1 MSNKITLFW
10 TKKQEFFIFFFNNQP
25 IFLCKQTR
33 VCYKCHIIR
42 ELSLICLHSRRG
54 YLRLGIGV

>member
-10 TKKQEFFIFFFNNQP
+10 TKKQEFFMFFFNNQP
-25 IFLCKQTR
+25 IFLFKQTR
-33 VCYKCHIIR
+33 VCYKYHIIR

>member
-10 TKKQEFFIFFFNNQP
+10 TQKQEFLMFFFNNQP
-25 IFLCKQTR
+25 IFLFNQTC
-33 VCYKCHIIR
+33 VCYKYHIIR

>member
-10 TKKQEFFIFFFNNQP
+10 TKKQEFFIFFFNNRP
-25 IFLCKQTR
+25 NFLFKQTS
-33 VCYKCHIIR
+33 VCYKYHIIR
-42 ELSLICLHSRRG
+42 ELSLICSHSRRG